1 MRKNGERGVEGE
13 DLSPTVNGDEIS
25 SIEDDEKP
33 PGALDKPEG
42 LKLLKFVFVLVL
54 VGV

>member
-1 MRKNGERGVEGE
+1 MRKYGERGVEG

-25 SIEDDEKP
+25 SIDDDEKP

-42 LKLLKFVFVLVL
+42 LKLLKFVFVFI
-54 VGV
+54 GV